1 MKKTILI
8 ADDDKTFLDAMA
20 LRCKSL
26 GPRVDT
32 ACDGAQVLMQVS
44 QNPPDLLILDINMP
58 SGNGLD
64 VAARLLQDPRI
75 PPVPVVFCTGR
86 SDQET
91 IDRCKELGAHY
102 IVKDGDTW
110 GNLRPVI
117 RRILGIVTH
126 AGEVASIAK
135 AVVSPLPKPEQKPR
149 LPRLLFVDDDA
160 DLRRAM
166 QIRLRVCEVEVI
178 AASNAMQALWM
189 AVNKAPDIIVT
200 DYWMPAGSGEYL
212 LSRLR
217 AVPIFEADSGG
228 AADRRDGYAKAG
240 LRHGAALAGRIQRVG
255 PAVQAGEFRRPARG
269 DLALYQGQYR
279 CMEGRVADAAPLT
292 VRRYS
297 SSTRWSPDDQPT
309 LTGSPTAMVRRPAI
323 SLLCRVARWPLFKVT
338 TYLMNDPR

>member
-64 VAARLLQDPRI
+64 VAARLLQDPQI

-86 SDQET
+86 SDQAT

-117 RRILGIVTH
+117 CRILGIGADTGDA
-126 AGEVASIAK
+126 AGVAEA
-135 AVVSPLPKPEQKPR
+135 AASPPPQLNQKPR

-166 QIRLRVCEVEVI
+166 QIRLRACEVEVV
-178 AASNAMQALWM
+178 AAGNAMQALWM
-189 AVNKAPDIIVT
+189 AVNEAPDMIVT

-212 LSRLR
+212 LGRLR
-217 AVPIFEADSGG
+217 AVPVLKQIPVVLLTG
-228 AADRRDGYAKAG
+228 A
-240 LRHGAALAGRIQRVG
+240 VG
-255 PAVQAGEFRRPARG
+255 PLKRDFAMERRFMGEYSVSSVLYKPVNF
-269 DLALYQGQYR
+269 DALL
-279 CMEGRVADAAPLT
+279 D
-292 VRRYS
+292 
-297 SSTRWSPDDQPT
+297 
-309 LTGSPTAMVRRPAI
+309 AI
-323 SLLCRVARWPLFKVT
+323 SPYIKVNVDVWKAASR
-338 TYLMNDPR
+338 MRRR

>member
-1 MKKTILI
+1 MKKSILI
-8 ADDDKTFLDAMA
+8 ADDDKAFLDAMA

-64 VAARLLQDPRI
+64 VAARLLQDPMI

-117 RRILGIVTH
+117 GRILGIVTD
-126 AGEVASIAK
+126 AGEVASVAM
-135 AVVSPLPKPEQKPR
+135 AAVSPLPKPDQKPR

-166 QIRLRVCEVEVI
+166 QIRLRACEVEVI

-189 AVNKAPDIIVT
+189 AVNEAPDIIIT

-217 AVPIFEADSGG
+217 AVPILKQIPVVLLTGATDSRKPDF
-228 AADRRDGYAKAG
+228 AMERRW
-240 LRHGAALAGRIQRVG
+240 R
-255 PAVQAGEFRRPARG
+255 GEFNVS
-269 DLALYQGQYR
+269 ALLYKP
-279 CMEGRVADAAPLT
+279 VNFDALL
-292 VRRYS
+292 
-297 SSTRWSPDDQPT
+297 D
-309 LTGSPTAMVRRPAI
+309 AI
-323 SLLCRVARWPLFKVT
+323 SPYIKVNIDVWKAASR
-338 TYLMNDPR
+338 MRRR

>member
-8 ADDDKTFLDAMA
+8 ADDDKAFLDAMA

-32 ACDGAQVLMQVS
+32 ASDGAQVLMQVS
-44 QNPPDLLILDINMP
+44 EGAPDLLILDINMP

-64 VAARLLQDPRI
+64 VAARLLQDPKI
-75 PPVPVVFCTGR
+75 PPVPVIFCTGR

-102 IVKDGDTW
+102 VVKDGDTW
-110 GNLRPVI
+110 AALRPVI
-117 RRILGIVTH
+117 CRILGIIADPT
-126 AGEVASIAK
+126 EVGAPSTA
-135 AVVSPLPKPEQKPR
+135 PKPYERPK

-166 QIRLRVCEVEVI
+166 QIRLRACEVEVI

-189 AVNKAPDIIVT
+189 AVNEAPDIIVT

-217 AVPIFEADSGG
+217 AVPILKNIPVVLLTG
-228 AADRRDGYAKAG
+228 ATDPRKPDFAMERRF
-240 LRHGAALAGRIQRVG
+240 R
-255 PAVQAGEFRRPARG
+255 GEFNVS
-269 DLALYQGQYR
+269 ALLYKP
-279 CMEGRVADAAPLT
+279 VNFDALL
-292 VRRYS
+292 
-297 SSTRWSPDDQPT
+297 D
-309 LTGSPTAMVRRPAI
+309 AI
-323 SLLCRVARWPLFKVT
+323 SPYIKVNVDVWKAASR
-338 TYLMNDPR
+338 MRRR